1 MRALAAALSVL
12 SLLSC
17 APALAQA
24 PGALVAAVT
33 PPGMH
38 LVDVDVPD
46 VDRVPVRLRFAPAPQ
61 ARAEVLVDVLVGDDA
76 PSAAE
81 AAAWFRETVSGEL
94 PELGGIGDAAVGDAG
109 LVAFVRGEVFVIVRR
124 VAGGQDPVAIARAI
138 DRSLRERRASP
149 PSGVTVDVPA
159 VPVGETRP
167 IARGDALAMHVT
179 ASGPGEARR
188 TRQGWTLTR
197 TAQGAIELHVV
208 VVDRAL
214 RRHVRRVTVR

>member
-61 ARAEVLVDVLVGDDA
+61 ARAELLVDVLVSDDA

-94 PELGGIGDAAVGDAG
+94 PELGGIGDAAAGDAG

-124 VAGGQDPVAIARAI
+124 VAGGHDAVAIARAI

-149 PSGVTVDVPA
+149 PSAVRLDVASPQ
-159 VPVGETRP
+159 VGETRP
-167 IARGDALAMHVT
+167 IRAGDALAMHVT

-197 TAQGAIELHVV
+197 TAPGAIELHVV
-208 VVDRAL
+208 VIDRAL
-214 RRHVRRVTVR
+214 RRHERRLTLP